1 MDAED
6 LKSAG
11 LKVTLPRLKILEVLE
26 NSPSHHLSAED
37 IYRVLIEQNEEVGV
51 ATIYRVLSQFEESGI
66 VQKLNFENNQ
76 SVYELCG
83 AEHHDHLVCVKC
95 NKIIEFQDEVIEKHQ
110 VKIAKKHYETEA
122 SGNVTL
128 KSIKKIAA
136 TGVDRISI
144 GGITHSASAIDFKLE
159 I

>member
-11 LKVTLPRLKILEVLE
+11 LKVTIPRLKILEVLE
-26 NSPSHHLSAED
+26 SSSSHHLSAED

-51 ATIYRVLSQFEESGI
+51 ATIYRVLSLFEESGI

-76 SVYELCG
+76 AVYELCG

-95 NKIIEFQDEVIEKHQ
+95 NKIIEFQDDVIEKHQ
-110 VKIAKKHYETEA
+110 IQIAKKHGFDLT
-122 SGNVTL
+122 
-128 KSIKKIAA
+128 
-136 TGVDRISI
+136 D
-144 GGITHSASAIDFKLE
+144 HSLYLYGLCEDCH
-159 I
+159 

>member
-26 NSPSHHLSAED
+26 SSPSHHLSAED
-37 IYRVLIEQNEEVGV
+37 IYRLLIDQNEEVGV

-76 SVYELCG
+76 AVYELCG

-95 NKIIEFQDEVIEKHQ
+95 NKIIEFQDDIIEDHQIQIAQKHGF
-110 VKIAKKHYETEA
+110 ELT
-122 SGNVTL
+122 
-128 KSIKKIAA
+128 
-136 TGVDRISI
+136 D
-144 GGITHSASAIDFKLE
+144 HSLYLYGLCKDCH
-159 I
+159 

>member
-26 NSPSHHLSAED
+26 KSPNHHLSAED

-76 SVYELCG
+76 AVYELCG
-83 AEHHDHLVCVKC
+83 LEHHDHLVCVKC
-95 NKIIEFQDEVIEKHQ
+95 NKIIEFQDDVIEQHQ
-110 VKIAKKHYETEA
+110 LQIAKKYGFELT
-122 SGNVTL
+122 
-128 KSIKKIAA
+128 
-136 TGVDRISI
+136 D
-144 GGITHSASAIDFKLE
+144 HSLYLYGLCKNCH
-159 I
+159 

>member
-26 NSPSHHLSAED
+26 SSSSHHLCAED

-76 SVYELCG
+76 AVYELCG

-95 NKIIEFQDEVIEKHQ
+95 NKIIEFQDDVIEKHQ
-110 VKIAKKHYETEA
+110 IQIAKKHGFDLT
-122 SGNVTL
+122 
-128 KSIKKIAA
+128 
-136 TGVDRISI
+136 D
-144 GGITHSASAIDFKLE
+144 HSLYLYGLCEDCH
-159 I
+159 

>member
-11 LKVTLPRLKILEVLE
+11 LKVTLPRLKMLEVLE
-26 NSPSHHLSAED
+26 SSSSHHLSAED

-76 SVYELCG
+76 AVYELCG

-95 NKIIEFQDEVIEKHQ
+95 NKIIEFQDDVIEKHQ
-110 VKIAKKHYETEA
+110 IQIAKKHGFDLTY
-122 SGNVTL
+122 
-128 KSIKKIAA
+128 
-136 TGVDRISI
+136 
-144 GGITHSASAIDFKLE
+144 HSLCLYGLCEDCH
-159 I
+159 

>member
-26 NSPSHHLSAED
+26 SSSSHHLSAED

-76 SVYELCG
+76 
-83 AEHHDHLVCVKC
+83 
-95 NKIIEFQDEVIEKHQ
+95 IIEFQDDVIEKHQ
-110 VKIAKKHYETEA
+110 IQIAKKHGFDLT
-122 SGNVTL
+122 
-128 KSIKKIAA
+128 
-136 TGVDRISI
+136 D
-144 GGITHSASAIDFKLE
+144 HSLYLYGLCEDCH
-159 I
+159 

>member
-26 NSPSHHLSAED
+26 KSPNHHLSAED

-76 SVYELCG
+76 AVYELCG
-83 AEHHDHLVCVKC
+83 LEHHDHLVCVKC
-95 NKIIEFQDEVIEKHQ
+95 NKIIEFQDDVIEQHQ
-110 VKIAKKHYETEA
+110 LQIAKKYGFELT
-122 SGNVTL
+122 
-128 KSIKKIAA
+128 
-136 TGVDRISI
+136 D
-144 GGITHSASAIDFKLE
+144 HSLYLYGLCKDCH
-159 I
+159 

>member
-26 NSPSHHLSAED
+26 KSPNHHLSAED

-76 SVYELCG
+76 AVYELCG
-83 AEHHDHLVCVKC
+83 LEHHDHLVCVKC
-95 NKIIEFQDEVIEKHQ
+95 SKIIEFQDDVIEQHQ
-110 VKIAKKHYETEA
+110 LQIAKKHVFELT
-122 SGNVTL
+122 
-128 KSIKKIAA
+128 
-136 TGVDRISI
+136 D
-144 GGITHSASAIDFKLE
+144 HSLYLYGLCKDCH
-159 I
+159 

>member
-26 NSPSHHLSAED
+26 SSSSHHLSAED
-37 IYRVLIEQNEEVGV
+37 IYIVLIEQNEEVGV

-76 SVYELCG
+76 AVYELCG
-83 AEHHDHLVCVKC
+83 AEHHDHLVCLKC
-95 NKIIEFQDEVIEKHQ
+95 NKIIEFQDDVIEKHQ
-110 VKIAKKHYETEA
+110 IQIAKKHGFDLT
-122 SGNVTL
+122 
-128 KSIKKIAA
+128 
-136 TGVDRISI
+136 D
-144 GGITHSASAIDFKLE
+144 HSLYLYGLCEDCH
-159 I
+159 

>member
-26 NSPSHHLSAED
+26 KSPNHHLSAED
-37 IYRVLIEQNEEVGV
+37 IYRVLIDQHEEVGV

-76 SVYELCG
+76 AVYELCG
-83 AEHHDHLVCVKC
+83 LEHHDNLVCVKC
-95 NKIIEFQDEVIEKHQ
+95 NKIIEFQDDVIEQHKIQ
-110 VKIAKKHYETEA
+110 IAKKHGFELT
-122 SGNVTL
+122 
-128 KSIKKIAA
+128 
-136 TGVDRISI
+136 D
-144 GGITHSASAIDFKLE
+144 HSLYLYGLCKDCH
-159 I
+159 

>member
-1 MDAED
+1 MKDFTLRIFLMDAED
-6 LKSAG
+6 LKSVG

-26 NSPSHHLSAED
+26 SSPSHHLSAED

-76 SVYELCG
+76 AVYELCG

-95 NKIIEFQDEVIEKHQ
+95 NKIIEFQDDVIEKHQ
-110 VKIAKKHYETEA
+110 IQIAKKHGFDLT
-122 SGNVTL
+122 
-128 KSIKKIAA
+128 
-136 TGVDRISI
+136 D
-144 GGITHSASAIDFKLE
+144 HSLYLYGLCKDCH
-159 I
+159 

>member
-26 NSPSHHLSAED
+26 KSPNHHLSAED

-76 SVYELCG
+76 AVYELCG
-83 AEHHDHLVCVKC
+83 LEHHDHLVCVKC
-95 NKIIEFQDEVIEKHQ
+95 SKIIEFQDDVIEQHQ
-110 VKIAKKHYETEA
+110 LQIAKKHGFALT
-122 SGNVTL
+122 
-128 KSIKKIAA
+128 
-136 TGVDRISI
+136 D
-144 GGITHSASAIDFKLE
+144 HSLYLYGLCKDCH
-159 I
+159 

>member
-26 NSPSHHLSAED
+26 SSSSHHLSAED
-37 IYRVLIEQNEEVGV
+37 IYRVLIEQNEEGGV

-76 SVYELCG
+76 AVYELCG

-95 NKIIEFQDEVIEKHQ
+95 NKIIEFQDDVIEKHQ
-110 VKIAKKHYETEA
+110 IQIAKKHGFDLT
-122 SGNVTL
+122 
-128 KSIKKIAA
+128 
-136 TGVDRISI
+136 D
-144 GGITHSASAIDFKLE
+144 HSLYLYGLCEDCH
-159 I
+159 

>member
-26 NSPSHHLSAED
+26 KSPNHHLSAED

-66 VQKLNFENNQ
+66 VQKLNFENNLA
-76 SVYELCG
+76 VYELCG
-83 AEHHDHLVCVKC
+83 LEHHDHLVCVKC
-95 NKIIEFQDEVIEKHQ
+95 SKIIEFQDDVIEQHQ
-110 VKIAKKHYETEA
+110 LQIAKKHGFELT
-122 SGNVTL
+122 
-128 KSIKKIAA
+128 
-136 TGVDRISI
+136 D
-144 GGITHSASAIDFKLE
+144 HSLYLYGLCKDCH
-159 I
+159 